1 MSGEDAEDNFLM
13 SSGNKSVGQ
22 DLDNLDINNLGEM
35 DLNGIHHQQ
44 SDLLVSEIRDDNL
57 NSSKKDAEDDME
69 EMENMLKSGGAF
81 GGKDLGNSLNKMRGQ
96 IHHHENF
103 AENEHSES

>member
-35 DLNGIHHQQ
+35 DLNGIHH
-44 SDLLVSEIRDDNL
+44 
-57 NSSKKDAEDDME
+57 
-69 EMENMLKSGGAF
+69 
-81 GGKDLGNSLNKMRGQ
+81 
-96 IHHHENF
+96 
-103 AENEHSES
+103 